1 MSFCQEPRS
10 TCALGGALAL
20 INSLDR
26 AVPIIHAGP
35 GCGSV
40 LTFGQNLG
48 GGYQHIGYASGS
60 AAPSSNTLEKHVVF
74 GGEGRLREQIQ
85 STLELVDADLYFVVT
100 GCTAGLIGDDAKA
113 VVSEFASKGAQQG
126 KVVLAETP
134 GFKGSTYDGYGLA
147 FQALVDQVTRPART
161 KERHSVNLLGIV
173 PAQDPYWQGNLAE
186 IRRLLERIGAKI
198 ILSGDGDNL
207 AAFQRAAKASL
218 NVVFSAGADLGVA
231 EAFWERYQVPS
242 LRFRLP
248 IGSNTGD
255 FLRRV
260 AGTLELDREKTEKVI
275 ESEEKEFWK
284 YLIKLSE
291 AYAYILVN
299 REFGVVADS
308 NYAAGLTRFLTA
320 DLGLTPKV
328 VIVTDDPTEDERVN
342 VRREILE
349 LPHGLAPAVFFE
361 SDGYNI
367 AEALRANRP
376 DILIGSSS
384 DKDTARSLQVP
395 ILTVAY
401 PLVDRIALA
410 TGYTGYRGGVNLVEN
425 LVSTILSGS

>member
-60 AAPSSNTLEKHVVF
+60 AAPSSNMLEKHVVF

-147 FQALVDQVTRPART
+147 FQALA
-161 KERHSVNLLGIV
+161 
-173 PAQDPYWQGNLAE
+173 
-186 IRRLLERIGAKI
+186 
-198 ILSGDGDNL
+198 
-207 AAFQRAAKASL
+207 
-218 NVVFSAGADLGVA
+218 
-231 EAFWERYQVPS
+231 
-242 LRFRLP
+242 
-248 IGSNTGD
+248 
-255 FLRRV
+255 
-260 AGTLELDREKTEKVI
+260 
-275 ESEEKEFWK
+275 
-284 YLIKLSE
+284 LIHW
-291 AYAYILVN
+291 
-299 REFGVVADS
+299 FGVCGPAF
-308 NYAAGLTRFLTA
+308 GLLIRF
-320 DLGLTPKV
+320 G
-328 VIVTDDPTEDERVN
+328 R
-342 VRREILE
+342 LE
-349 LPHGLAPAVFFE
+349 
-361 SDGYNI
+361 
-367 AEALRANRP
+367 
-376 DILIGSSS
+376 
-384 DKDTARSLQVP
+384 
-395 ILTVAY
+395 
-401 PLVDRIALA
+401 
-410 TGYTGYRGGVNLVEN
+410 
-425 LVSTILSGS
+425 